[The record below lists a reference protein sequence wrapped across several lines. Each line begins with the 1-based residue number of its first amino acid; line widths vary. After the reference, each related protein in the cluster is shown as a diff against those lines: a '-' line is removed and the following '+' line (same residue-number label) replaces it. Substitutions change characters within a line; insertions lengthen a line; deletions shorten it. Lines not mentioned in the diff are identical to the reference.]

1 MTGRHADAAGS
12 GAGPGATA
20 ADLELPAMLLR
31 DDAIAHNVRAMADWC
46 RAAGVQLAP
55 HAKTHMSRELVRRQT
70 AAGAWGFTAATPAQ
84 VRTLAGWGVGRVL
97 HANVLVDR
105 GSIAWVAEHLL
116 SAGSATEYLCYV
128 DSEAGLDLLLTA
140 LDRLRPDRPLP
151 LLLELGFPGGRTGA
165 RDDVAALALA
175 ERVAGA
181 DRVRLAGVAAF
192 EGLMPVGD
200 DPGAPPGAADLLAR
214 VRALVTAVTEQ
225 GLVAGVPVVTAGGSS
240 YFDLVAR
247 ELGPAMWDRPVT
259 TVLRSGCYVTHDH
272 GVYRRTSPLGADR
285 GTAALRPAFE
295 LRASVLSAPE
305 DGLLIAGFGRREV
318 PTDDRLPVVLGTLG
332 PDGTDAAGTADAP
345 DTAAWRVTGVND
357 HHAFLGVP
365 PGTSVAPGTVLR
377 LGISHP
383 CGAFDRWRHLP
394 LVDAADRVV
403 GEITPRL

>member
-1 MTGRHADAAGS
+1 MTGRHAAPAGAAPA
-12 GAGPGATA
+12 GASAVAA

-31 DDAIAHNVRAMADWC
+31 DDAIAHNVRTMADWC

-55 HAKTHMSRELVRRQT
+55 HAKTHMSRDLVRRQT

-105 GSIAWVAEHLL
+105 GAIAWVAEHLL
-116 SAGSATEYLCYV
+116 AAGSGTEYLCYV
-128 DSEAGLDLLLTA
+128 DSDAGLDLLLTE

-151 LLLELGFPGGRTGA
+151 LLLELGFRGGRSGV

-175 ERVAGA
+175 GRVAAAG
-181 DRVRLAGVAAF
+181 RVRLAGVAAF
-192 EGLMPVGD
+192 EGLMPAGD

-214 VRALVTAVTEQ
+214 VRALVTAITEQ
-225 GLVAGVPVVTAGGSS
+225 GLVAGVPVVTAGGSL

-305 DGLLIAGFGRREV
+305 DGLVVAGFGRREV
-318 PTDDRLPVVLGTLG
+318 PTDDRLPVVLGLAG
-332 PDGTDAAGTADAP
+332 GDAAPDPAGADVRG
-345 DTAAWRVTGVND
+345 WEVTGVND
-357 HHAFLGVP
+357 HHAFLRVP
-365 PGTSVAPGTVLR
+365 PGTRVAPGTVLR

>member
-1 MTGRHADAAGS
+1 MTGRHTAAAGTP
-12 GAGPGATA
+12 AGGTAAVAA

-31 DDAIAHNVRAMADWC
+31 DDAIAHNLRAMADWC

-55 HAKTHMSRELVRRQT
+55 HAKTHMSRDLVRRQT

-116 SAGSATEYLCYV
+116 AAGSATEYLCYV
-128 DSEAGLDLLLTA
+128 DSDAGLDLLLTE

-151 LLLELGFPGGRTGA
+151 LLLELGFPGGRTGV

-175 ERVAGA
+175 GRVAA
-181 DRVRLAGVAAF
+181 AERVRLAGVAAF

-285 GTAALRPAFE
+285 GSAALRPAFE

-305 DGLLIAGFGRREV
+305 DGLVIAGFGRREV
-318 PTDDRLPVVLGTLG
+318 PTDDRLPVVLGV
-332 PDGTDAAGTADAP
+332 AATAADTPAP
-345 DTAAWRVTGVND
+345 DVRGWRVTGVND
-357 HHAFLGVP
+357 HHAFLRVP
-365 PGTSVAPGTVLR
+365 PGTRVAPGTVLR

-394 LVDAADRVV
+394 LVDAADRVI